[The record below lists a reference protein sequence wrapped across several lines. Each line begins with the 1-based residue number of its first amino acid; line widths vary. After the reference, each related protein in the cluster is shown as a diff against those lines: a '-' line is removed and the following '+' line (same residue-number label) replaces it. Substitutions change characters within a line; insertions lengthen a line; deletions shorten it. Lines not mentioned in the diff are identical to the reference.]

1 VTEKNID
8 LDRLKIKAKDL
19 AYTSVGIGILAF
31 QKAQVRRRE
40 LSEEID
46 KEFPQAKAFVV
57 KQVESTISNIAMVM
71 TSLINSRNDSQASK

>member
-1 VTEKNID
+1 MTEKNID

-31 QKAQVRRRE
+31 QKVQVRRRE